1 MDTDTTQ
8 DKEVSLASHLKELRG
23 RVFVSLAVFIISFLA
38 CYYFAENI
46 YAFLVRPLAD
56 IYGEEQGKRLIY
68 TGLTE
73 AFFTYMKVAFYS
85 ALFVSFPFL
94 ASQVYIFLAPGL
106 YKKEKK
112 VLLPFLIATPV
123 LFFAGGALVYYWIF
137 PLAWKFFVSFESL
150 GGSGALPIQLE
161 AKVSEYLSLVINLIL
176 AFGIAFQLPVLLT
189 LLARFGFITS
199 EGLRKKRKYA
209 VVLVLLVAAFLTP
222 PDIISQIGLALPMLL
237 LYECSIIA
245 CKWVQNKDE
254 QGIKNA

>member
-1 MDTDTTQ
+1 MDTDIIQ
-8 DKEVSLASHLKELRG
+8 DKEASLADHLRELRS
-23 RVFVSLAVFIISFLA
+23 RIFVSLAVFVIAFA
-38 CYYFAENI
+38 VCYYFAEDI

-56 IYGEEQGKRLIY
+56 IYGSEQDKRLIY

-73 AFFTYMKVAFYS
+73 AFFTYMKVAFYA

-106 YKKEKK
+106 YKKEKR
-112 VLLPFLIATPV
+112 VLLPFIVATPL
-123 LFFAGGALVYYWIF
+123 LFLGGGALVYYWIF

-150 GGSGALPIQLE
+150 GGSGGLPIQLE

-189 LLARFGFITS
+189 LLARFGFLTS

-209 VVLVLLVAAFLTP
+209 VVLMLLVAAFLTP

-245 CKWVQNKDE
+245 CKWVQ
-254 QGIKNA
+254 KNNESC

>member
-1 MDTDTTQ
+1 MQMDTDIIQ
-8 DKEVSLASHLKELRG
+8 DKEASLADHLRELRS
-23 RVFVSLAVFIISFLA
+23 RIFVSLAVFVIAFA
-38 CYYFAENI
+38 VCYYFAEDI

-56 IYGEEQGKRLIY
+56 IYGSEQDKRLIY

-73 AFFTYMKVAFYS
+73 AFFTYMKVAFYA

-106 YKKEKK
+106 YKKEKR
-112 VLLPFLIATPV
+112 VLLPFIVATPL
-123 LFFAGGALVYYWIF
+123 LFLGGGALVYYWIF

-150 GGSGALPIQLE
+150 GGSGGLPIQLE

-189 LLARFGFITS
+189 LLARFGFLTS

-209 VVLVLLVAAFLTP
+209 VVLMLLVAAFLTP

-245 CKWVQNKDE
+245 CKWVQ
-254 QGIKNA
+254 KNNESC

>member
-1 MDTDTTQ
+1 MDTPQ
-8 DKEVSLASHLKELRG
+8 DKEVSLASHLKELRN
-23 RVFVSLAVFIISFLA
+23 RIFASLAIFIVAFLA
-38 CYYFAENI
+38 CYFFAENI
-46 YAFLVRPLAD
+46 YEFLVRPLAD

-73 AFFTYMKVAFYS
+73 AFFTYMKVAFYA

-94 ASQVYIFLAPGL
+94 AAQLYIFLAPGL

-112 VLLPFLIATPV
+112 VLLPFIVATPI
-123 LFFAGGALVYYWIF
+123 LFISGGALVYYWIF

-150 GGSGALPIQLE
+150 GGAGALPIQLE

-189 LLARFGFITS
+189 LLAKVGFVTS

-209 VVLVLLVAAFLTP
+209 VILVLLVAAFLTP
-222 PDIISQIGLALPMLL
+222 PDIISQIGLAIPMLL
-237 LYECSIIA
+237 LYELSLIS
-245 CKWVQNKDE
+245 CKWVQKKE
-254 QGIKNA
+254 

>member
-1 MDTDTTQ
+1 MHMDTDTIQ
-8 DKEVSLASHLKELRG
+8 DKEASLADHLRELRS
-23 RVFVSLAVFIISFLA
+23 RIFVSLAVFVIAFA
-38 CYYFAENI
+38 VCYYFAEDI

-56 IYGEEQGKRLIY
+56 IYGNEQDKRLIY

-73 AFFTYMKVAFYS
+73 AFFTYMKVAFYA

-106 YKKEKK
+106 YKKEKR
-112 VLLPFLIATPV
+112 VLLPFIVATPI
-123 LFFAGGALVYYWIF
+123 LFVGGGALVYYWIF
-137 PLAWKFFVSFESL
+137 PLAWKFFVSFESP
-150 GGSGALPIQLE
+150 GGAGGLPIQLE
-161 AKVSEYLSLVINLIL
+161 ARVGEYLSLVINLIL

-189 LLARFGFITS
+189 LLARFGFLTS

-209 VVLVLLVAAFLTP
+209 VVMVLLVAAFLTP

-245 CKWVQNKDE
+245 CKWVQ
-254 QGIKNA
+254 KNNESC